1 MVTAQQ
7 RLNSRWR
14 CVGSARRND
23 GFTLLEIL
31 VVLSL
36 LAVLIGI
43 TWPTLRG
50 FIAEQ
55 EIERN
60 RLQVWE
66 DISRARIWAID
77 SGQAYQVRYE
87 PYGRNYIVLPYD
99 QPPAAASETATQQT
113 LILSGELS
121 EYCTFASSNVS
132 PSGLSED
139 PPTSRISDEW
149 LASFP
154 NSSQLAEAAWSSPIV
169 FYPDGSATEMQ
180 WLIID
185 EDDRSTSISVRALT
199 GVVTTG
205 RIDRGT
211 GRPGS

>member
-1 MVTAQQ
+1 MQ
-7 RLNSRWR
+7 RRHTLRWR
-14 CVGSARRND
+14 CVDADGRG

-31 VVLSL
+31 VVLSV
-36 LAVLIGI
+36 LALLIGI

-60 RLQVWE
+60 RFQVWE
-66 DISRARIWAID
+66 DMSKARIWAID

-87 PYGRNYIVLPYD
+87 PYGRNYIILPYD
-99 QPPAAASETATQQT
+99 QPPAAAAETATQQT
-113 LILSGELS
+113 PILSGELT
-121 EYCTFASSNVS
+121 EYCRFSSVNFT

-139 PPTSRISDEW
+139 PPTFRITDEW

-154 NSSQLAEAAWSSPIV
+154 NRAQLAEVGWSNPIV

-180 WLIID
+180 WTLID
-185 EDDRSTSISVRALT
+185 EDDRSISFSVRALT

-205 RIDRGT
+205 KIERGD
-211 GRPGS
+211 GRPGL

>member
-1 MVTAQQ
+1 MAP
-7 RLNSRWR
+7 SRRDRIR
-14 CVGSARRND
+14 CRRTEVLRRRA
-23 GFTLLEIL
+23 FTLLEIL

-43 TWPTLRG
+43 TWPVLRG
-50 FIAEQ
+50 YIAQQ
-55 EIERN
+55 EIEQN
-60 RLQVWE
+60 RLQVWQ
-66 DISRARIWAID
+66 DISKARIWAID

-99 QPPAAASETATQQT
+99 QPPAAAAETATKAT
-113 LILSGELS
+113 PILAGEMS
-121 EYCTFASSNVS
+121 EHCSFASSNVS

-139 PPTSRISDEW
+139 PPTSRISEEW

-154 NSSQLAEAAWSSPIV
+154 NSAELAGASWSSPIV

-180 WLIID
+180 WLIVD
-185 EDDRSTSISVRALT
+185 EDDRSVSISVRALT

-205 RIDRGT
+205 KIERTSERT
-211 GRPGS
+211 GI